1 MFFTFSLIM
10 TIEIPFFL
18 LPLYLLTLPST
29 WIALAS
35 FLFLFLFFWL
45 IASIFGFFDDL
56 KKIDGRYAFAR
67 KRVAEKLAQDS
78 SPESVTILANA
89 VASNKDQAVIKIA
102 VSALN
107 RLRSQETIDALYKVW
122 EETKHKNLT
131 TILKKRRYVATELNL
146 QVLFALKIGALD
158 TLKKN
163 TDDILEILLLAIDD
177 RDTQI
182 ASAASNCIATL
193 TNRKTIDTICG
204 KWIENPNPRL
214 QAIIQQGNYEP
225 NEASIKALFYF
236 LLGEWKKYED
246 LDFDQSLLTRA
257 YQSAS
262 KEIQARIGEKA
273 KAEGRIEWVKILT
286 SNKRGCKVEKI
297 TDMDWETFIDIL
309 ESHPDRKE
317 IWKFL
322 YNAPAIWSKKLL
334 DKLVKSSG
342 NWLVKDDKVKFNKLF
357 SMAENLREQDFILF
371 KSSEDQDLDFLTSS
385 ESQEIS
391 PRIIQDYRFVRFID
405 ENTIATRTRIE
416 PESWG
421 SWKRGEFFLL
431 NLLHGDCLK
440 SVTTPWVSG
449 NLAYWKISDDG
460 SILVSC
466 FTPGNIFDLDEIPFT
481 AYFSSLS
488 DGKDL
493 VDITINISRN
503 DLHSKDFPII
513 EVNTSQKI
521 IFSSYDNTI
530 SFWSLS
536 KGNLI
541 KTITTNRTKLIMFS
555 SNNYLLTADSMFY
568 DSLVRDINLWS
579 LPDGNLLK
587 TFPNIPLSS
596 LAISPDE
603 KVLATGYQDGSIHL
617 WSLSNGNEMGLL
629 EGHTGSINS
638 VSISPNGKTLASSSD
653 DGTICLWSLPNCEHL
668 KTIKSHINER
678 SYYSRSDTTDISV
691 AISPNGR
698 VLVSNHV
705 RYLSSDTIAKS
716 SDCAI
721 NIWTSPNIPIS
732 KFTSKDIAEIKRKTK
747 DYSLEE
753 GTRNAFKFTLEL
765 IRLRQQFDIDI
776 EDSSNNFTSS
786 EFDIEIE

>member
-1 MFFTFSLIM
+1 M

-56 KKIDGRYAFAR
+56 KKIDGRYPFAR

-78 SPESVTILANA
+78 SPESVTILVNA
-89 VASNKDQAVIKIA
+89 VASSKDQAVIKIA
-102 VSALN
+102 VSALS

-122 EETKHKNLT
+122 EETKHKDLT
-131 TILKKRRYVATELNL
+131 TILKKRRYVATDINL

-163 TDDILEILLLAIDD
+163 TDDILEFLLLAIDD

-193 TNRKTIDTICG
+193 TNRKTIDTICR

-273 KAEGRIEWVKILT
+273 RIEGRIEWVKILT

-297 TDMDWETFIDIL
+297 TDMDWEAFIDIL

-334 DKLVKSSG
+334 DKLVKSSA
-342 NWLVKDDKVKFNKLF
+342 NWRGKEDEVRLNKLF
-357 SMAENLREQDFILF
+357 KMAKNLREQDFVPF
-371 KSSEDQDLDFLTSS
+371 KSSEDQDLDFLISS
-385 ESQEIS
+385 ESQEIT
-391 PRIIQDYRFVRFID
+391 PRIIKDYRFVEFLN
-405 ENTIATRTRIE
+405 ENTFASIKVTDCREDEVDNILLWDLNHDDHFKTIDSHKYYINHTYGRSSRCSEITVSRDGKVLAVVIEDKSEQGSPQSIA
-416 PESWG
+416 
-421 SWKRGEFFLL
+421 
-431 NLLHGDCLK
+431 CL
-440 SVTTPWVSG
+440 
-449 NLAYWKISDDG
+449 
-460 SILVSC
+460 
-466 FTPGNIFDLDEIPFT
+466 
-481 AYFSSLS
+481 SSLP
-488 DGKDL
+488 DGEHL
-493 VDITINISRN
+493 VDITRSGLDRLYISFLRVATN
-503 DLHSKDFPII
+503 QRII
-513 EVNTSQKI
+513 VSACDREI
-521 IFSSYDNTI
+521 R
-530 SFWSLS
+530 FWSLS
-536 KGNLI
+536 NGKLL
-541 KTITTNRTKLIMFS
+541 KTITTNMFIESMEIS
-555 SNNYLLTADSMFY
+555 SDGHILVTSDSSMTY
-568 DSLVRDINLWS
+568 MWS
-579 LPDGNLLK
+579 VPDGNLLK
-587 TFPNIPLSS
+587 TFKGCGCGL
-596 LAISPDE
+596 ISPDG
-603 KVLATGYQDGSIHL
+603 KVLAGYL
-617 WSLSNGNEMGLL
+617 N
-629 EGHTGSINS
+629 
-638 VSISPNGKTLASSSD
+638 
-653 DGTICLWSLPNCEHL
+653 DGTIYLWSLPDGNEIGSL
-668 KTIKSHINER
+668 KGHTASI
-678 SYYSRSDTTDISV
+678 YSV
-691 AISPNGR
+691 AISPDGKVLVSSSGDGTIRLWSLPDCKHLKTIESHTNASSYFSHRVAISANGR
-698 VLVSNHV
+698 VLVSNHL
-705 RYLSSDTIAKS
+705 RYLSSDRL
-716 SDCAI
+716 DWAI

-732 KFTSKDIAEIKRKTK
+732 RFTSKDIAEIERKTK